1 MQQVW
6 KNRWRTTMWAL
17 LGAGTIVL
25 LVAAVYKKNNKWCV
39 GVDVVFNGDGTN
51 FFIDE
56 KEVLA
61 IVNTDGAVIGRE
73 MANVNLKLLE
83 GRLEKDRWVNNAELF
98 FDNKQVLQIR
108 IEEKEPVARIFT
120 SGGSSFYID
129 SVCRKLPLSEKL
141 SARIPM
147 FTSFPSDRQVLSKPD
162 SQLLADVKD
171 LAMFIQAD
179 DFWKAQ
185 VAQIDITPNGF
196 EMIPTIGNHVVVLG
210 KGGDYE
216 QKFDRLFSFYK
227 QVWAKVG
234 FEKYDKL
241 DVQFD
246 GQVVATFKGSMPT
259 IVDTAKAQQLLD
271 NMMAKDKELLD
282 SNKSVPSEK
291 PVMKDTIATAKQ
303 NNIIPVVKPLIV
315 DKKKTGADE
324 NKVDKAVAKAKAAEV
339 QAAIVK
345 AMVAKAA
352 AKPVVQKQQQAV
364 KAAKL
369 KNDETKPK
377 AVMKKQL

>member
-1 MQQVW
+1 MQQLW

-39 GVDVVFNGDGTN
+39 GVEVVFNGDGTN
-51 FFIDE
+51 FFIDQ
-56 KEVLA
+56 KEVLT
-61 IVNTDGAVIGRE
+61 IVSTDGAVIGRE
-73 MANVNLKLLE
+73 MANINLKLLE

-179 DFWKAQ
+179 EFWKAQ

-291 PVMKDTIATAKQ
+291 SVIKDTIATAKQ

-315 DKKKTGADE
+315 DNKKNRTDE
-324 NKVDKAVAKAKAAEV
+324 NKVDKAVAKAKAAVV

>member
-1 MQQVW
+1 MQQIW

-39 GVDVVFNGDGTN
+39 GVEVVFNGDGTN
-51 FFIDE
+51 FFIDQ
-56 KEVLA
+56 KEVLT
-61 IVNTDGAVIGRE
+61 IVSTDGAVIGRE
-73 MANVNLKLLE
+73 MANINLKLLE

-179 DFWKAQ
+179 EFWKAQ

-291 PVMKDTIATAKQ
+291 SVIKDTIATAKQ

-315 DKKKTGADE
+315 DNKKNRTDE
-324 NKVDKAVAKAKAAEV
+324 NKVDKAVAKAKAAVV

>member
-1 MQQVW
+1 MQQIW

-39 GVDVVFNGDGTN
+39 GVEVVFNGDGTN
-51 FFIDE
+51 FFIDQ
-56 KEVLA
+56 KEVLT
-61 IVNTDGAVIGRE
+61 IVSTDGAVIGRE
-73 MANVNLKLLE
+73 MANINLKLLE

-179 DFWKAQ
+179 EFWKAQ

-315 DKKKTGADE
+315 DNKKNRTDE
-324 NKVDKAVAKAKAAEV
+324 NKVDKAVAKAKAAVV

>member
-1 MQQVW
+1 
-6 KNRWRTTMWAL
+6 
-17 LGAGTIVL
+17 
-25 LVAAVYKKNNKWCV
+25 
-39 GVDVVFNGDGTN
+39 
-51 FFIDE
+51 
-56 KEVLA
+56 
-61 IVNTDGAVIGRE
+61 
-73 MANVNLKLLE
+73 
-83 GRLEKDRWVNNAELF
+83 
-98 FDNKQVLQIR
+98 
-108 IEEKEPVARIFT
+108 
-120 SGGSSFYID
+120 
-129 SVCRKLPLSEKL
+129 
-141 SARIPM
+141 M

-179 DFWKAQ
+179 EFWKAQ

-291 PVMKDTIATAKQ
+291 SVIKDTIATAKQ

-315 DKKKTGADE
+315 DNKKNRTDE
-324 NKVDKAVAKAKAAEV
+324 NKVDKAVAKAKAAVV